1 MVLNGVSAAAV
12 ATVTAIGVATV
23 LPIVAK
29 EAGVVK
35 MPSAAV
41 AATAAEGSKPTSPEN
56 DSTEAPVSRCLFSFT
71 RRLVK

>member
-35 MPSAAV
+35 MPSAVVAAASLMKAGKTVV
-41 AATAAEGSKPTSPEN
+41 AATAVEVNRSHLK
-56 DSTEAPVSRCLFSFT
+56 
-71 RRLVK
+71 

>member
-1 MVLNGVSAAAV
+1 MPSTVVKEARVVLNGVSAAAV

-35 MPSAAV
+35 IPSAAV
-41 AATAAEGSKPTSPEN
+41 VVTAAEVNKPH
-56 DSTEAPVSRCLFSFT
+56 L
-71 RRLVK
+71 K

>member
-1 MVLNGVSAAAV
+1 MPPTVVKEVRVVLNGVSAAA

-35 MPSAAV
+35 IPSAAV
-41 AATAAEGSKPTSPEN
+41 VVTAAEVNKPH
-56 DSTEAPVSRCLFSFT
+56 L
-71 RRLVK
+71 K